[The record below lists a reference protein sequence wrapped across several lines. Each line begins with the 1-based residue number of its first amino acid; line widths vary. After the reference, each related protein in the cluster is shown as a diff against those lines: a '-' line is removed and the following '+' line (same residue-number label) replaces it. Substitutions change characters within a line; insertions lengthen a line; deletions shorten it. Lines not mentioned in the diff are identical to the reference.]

1 MAEFTYQA
9 SDTAG
14 KIKKG
19 TLTAE
24 TIEEAM
30 TRLAESD
37 LIPIDLKAAGGK
49 SEGGLI
55 SRYKTYH
62 AKVPPTELIVFTKQL
77 VTMIRVGIPIT
88 QAFGILKEQ
97 TEQPRLRR
105 LAGIIKDDIESGMS
119 LSAASSKHQ
128 EVFSPLFCSMVEAGE
143 TAGTLPEVLDRL
155 LYLIEHEAKVEGEIK
170 SAMRYPQMV
179 VGILTIAF
187 LVMVGFV
194 IPRFAAFFAGASL
207 ELPAP
212 TRLCMWMSH
221 ILMTYGIFIL
231 IAVIAAA
238 VSYHRY
244 FNKTEQGILARDRFL
259 LKVPLIGP
267 VLIKAAMSR
276 FASIFSLLQSSGV
289 LVLESLRIL
298 EATVGNAAIAAEF
311 KEITELM
318 EEGHGISGP
327 LGSCGYFP
335 PMLVNMVRIGEESG
349 RLDEMLQHVSEHYDT
364 EISYTIKKMTD
375 AIGPVLIVSLT
386 GVVGFF
392 ALAIYLPMWDMTKMA
407 TEKK

>member
-1 MAEFTYQA
+1 MAEFSYKA

-14 KIKKG
+14 KIKIG

-24 TIEEAM
+24 TFEDAL

-37 LIPIDLKAAGGK
+37 LIPIDLKAAGDNA
-49 SEGGLI
+49 EGGILA
-55 SRYKTYH
+55 RWKTHY

-77 VTMIRVGIPIT
+77 VTMIRVGIPMT

-105 LAGIIKDDIESGMS
+105 LAGIIKDDIEGGMS
-119 LSAASSKHQ
+119 LSAAAAKHDD
-128 EVFSPLFCSMVEAGE
+128 VFSTLFSSMVEAGE

-170 SAMRYPQMV
+170 SAMRYPQIV
-179 VGILTIAF
+179 VVVLGGAF

-212 TRLCMWMSH
+212 TRLCMWMSDM
-221 ILMTYGIFIL
+221 LMSYGIFML
-231 IAVIAAA
+231 LAVIIGG

-259 LKVPLIGP
+259 LKIPLIGP
-267 VLIKAAMSR
+267 VVIKASMSR

-311 KEITELM
+311 EEITELM

-349 RLDEMLQHVSEHYDT
+349 RLDEMLRHVSEHYDQ

-375 AIGPVLIVSLT
+375 AIGPILIVSLT
-386 GVVGFF
+386 AVVGFF
-392 ALAIYLPMWDMTKMA
+392 ALAIYLPMWDMTQMA
-407 TEKK
+407 TKK